1 MAALTFATMLTA
13 VRTRLGNPST
23 DGFYTDAQ
31 IGDFVNEALQII
43 STEADWPWQQATTT
57 FATVSGT
64 ATYDPTA
71 ASGWMKTRGLCING
85 YNAMN
90 QRSLIEV
97 REFATTITGT
107 PEFYCLE
114 NELLNLRPVPNAV
127 FTVIHDYLKIE
138 PELSSTAEPL
148 MPAQF
153 RWSIVEFATYLARLR
168 AGDET
173 GASAAKA
180 AYDVWIN
187 KMADHRRR
195 TTSPRRVR
203 VRPGSAL

>member
-31 IGDFVNEALQII
+31 IGDLVNEALQVYT
-43 STEADWPWQQATTT
+43 TEADWPWLQATTT
-57 FATVSGT
+57 FPTVAGT
-64 ATYDPTA
+64 ATYSPPA
-71 ASGWMKTRGLCING
+71 GWMKTRLLTIDG
-85 YNAMN
+85 YDSMRE
-90 QRSLIEV
+90 RSLAEIREV
-97 REFATTITGT
+97 AVAVTGQ
-107 PEFYCLE
+107 PDWWALE
-114 NELLNLRPVPNAV
+114 NELINLRPVPNAV
-127 FTVIHDYLKIE
+127 YTVIHDYYKIE

-153 RWSIVEFATYLARLR
+153 RWALVEYACYLAKLR
-168 AGDET
+168 AGYVQE
-173 GASAAKA
+173 AQAFKSV
-180 AYDVWIN
+180 YEQWIQ

-195 TTSPRRVR
+195 TTGTRKIR